1 MQNVPKDMRERRV
14 LSCSS
19 IRGDP
24 ETRQKRILR
33 NKKETSER
41 KKKKPQKPGRK
52 ETSEKAE
59 KKHKHRKGTLLRN
72 QTKEKHQ

>member
-41 KKKKPQKPGRK
+41 KKRNPRNQAEKKPQKKPKKNINTEK
-52 ETSEKAE
+52 ELCSETRQK
-59 KKHKHRKGTLLRN
+59 
-72 QTKEKHQ
+72 